1 MASNNVK
8 IVTDSNFDAE
18 VLNATGPVLVDFYT
32 TWCGPCKMLTPI
44 VEKLAD
50 EFPGKL
56 TVAKVDLDQAPKLA
70 SKFGISSVPTII
82 VFEGGKAK
90 ASHTGL
96 ANRQKLLEMAGVS

>member
-1 MASNNVK
+1 MAKNVK
-8 IVTDSNFDAE
+8 IVNDSNFDSE
-18 VLNATGPVLVDFYT
+18 VLGAAGPVLVDFYT
-32 TWCGPCKMLTPI
+32 TWCGPCKMLSPI

-50 EFPGKL
+50 DFAGKL
-56 TVAKVDLDQAPKLA
+56 TVAKVDLDQAPNLA

-96 ANRQKLLEMAGVS
+96 ANRQKLLDLAGVS